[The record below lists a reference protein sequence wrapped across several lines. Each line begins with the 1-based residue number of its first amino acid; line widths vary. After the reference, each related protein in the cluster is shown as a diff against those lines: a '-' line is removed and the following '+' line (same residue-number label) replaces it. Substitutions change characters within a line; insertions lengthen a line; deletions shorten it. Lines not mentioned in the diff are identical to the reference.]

1 MAEHFIGNEEVDGS
15 TPFVSSIVSRINKS
29 LCGFLANIKHEEDFP
44 MGKLF
49 GTDGIRG
56 IANKEL
62 TADLAFKTGQCGAYV
77 LTKHTSERPRILIG
91 KDTRKSGDMLEA
103 ALTAGLCSVG
113 AKVIPLGII
122 PTPAVAYLTRLYG
135 ADAGVVISASHNP
148 CEYNGIKFFNSD
160 GYKLSD
166 AIEDEI
172 ESYILGKKELKDLPT
187 HGKVGYVSANHNA
200 LEDYVSFACSTTDC
214 RLDGMKIAVDC
225 ANGASY
231 QSAFK
236 ALNKLGANVEAIHNT
251 PDGVNI
257 NYKCGSTH
265 MESLQEYVTLIGA
278 DVGIAFDGDADRMLA
293 VDEKGEL
300 VNGDKI
306 MAVCAKFMQENGKLK
321 QNTLVATVMSNLGLF
336 LAGEKLGINIP
347 KTKVG
352 DRYVLEEMLKNGY
365 NIGGEQSGHII
376 FLDHNTTGDG
386 LVSAI
391 QFLTVLKKSGMKT
404 SEATSI
410 VNILPQVL
418 CNATVKPENKEKFMD
433 YPEIAESVN
442 ELNEEFKGTGRVLIR
457 PSGTEPL
464 VRVMI
469 EGPDEVYIGKK
480 AKKLAALI
488 EKTLS

>member
-1 MAEHFIGNEEVDGS
+1 
-15 TPFVSSIVSRINKS
+15 
-29 LCGFLANIKHEEDFP
+29 

-56 IANKEL
+56 IANKDL
-62 TADLAFKTGQCGAYV
+62 TAELAFKTGQSGAYV
-77 LTKHTSERPRILIG
+77 LTKHSSKRPRILIG

-103 ALTAGLCSVG
+103 ALTAGLCSMG
-113 AKVIPLGII
+113 AKVIPLGVV
-122 PTPAVAYLTRLYG
+122 PTPAVAYLTRYYK

-166 AIEDEI
+166 GIENEI
-172 ESYILGKKELKDLPT
+172 ESYILGEKAIEELPT

-200 LEDYVSFACSTTDC
+200 VEDYVAFAVSTIDC

-231 QSAFK
+231 ETAFK

-257 NYKCGSTH
+257 NHMCGSTH
-265 MESLQEYVTLIGA
+265 MESLQAYVTSIGA
-278 DVGIAFDGDADRMLA
+278 DIGIAFDGDADRMLA
-293 VDEKGEL
+293 VDE
-300 VNGDKI
+300 NGKLIDGDQI
-306 MAVCAKFMQENGKLK
+306 MAACAKFMRDNGTLK

-336 LAGEKLGINIP
+336 MAGEKIGINILR
-347 KTKVG
+347 TKVG
-352 DRYVLEEMLKNGY
+352 DRYVLEEMLAKGY

-376 FLDHNTTGDG
+376 FLDDNTTGDG
-386 LVSAI
+386 LLSALHLL
-391 QFLTVLKKSGMKT
+391 QVMVETGRKLSDLAAVM
-404 SEATSI
+404 E
-410 VNILPQVL
+410 VLPQALV
-418 CNATVKPENKEKFMD
+418 NAKVPNHKKDKFME
-433 YPEIAESVN
+433 YAEISDAIKKV
-442 ELNEEFKGTGRVLIR
+442 EERFGGEGRVLIR

-469 EGPDEVYIGKK
+469 EGKNQEEIDSE
-480 AKKLAALI
+480 AKKLADLI
-488 EKTLS
+488 TKIML

>member
-1 MAEHFIGNEEVDGS
+1 
-15 TPFVSSIVSRINKS
+15 
-29 LCGFLANIKHEEDFP
+29 

-62 TADLAFKTGQCGAYV
+62 TASLAFKTGQSGAYV
-77 LTKHTSERPRILIG
+77 LTKHAMGRRPRILIG

-113 AKVIPLGII
+113 AKVIPLGVI
-122 PTPAVAYLTRLYG
+122 PTPAVAYLTRLYK

-166 AIEDEI
+166 SIEDEI
-172 ESYILGKKELKDLPT
+172 EKYILGEKTIEDLPT

-200 LEDYVSFACSTTDC
+200 VEDYVSFACSTIDC
-214 RLDGMKIAVDC
+214 RLEGLKVAVDC

-231 QSAFK
+231 ETAFK
-236 ALNKLGANVEAIHNT
+236 ALNKLGAHVEAIHNT

-257 NYKCGSTH
+257 NKDCGSTH
-265 MESLQEYVTLIGA
+265 MESLQAYVKSIGA

-293 VDEKGEL
+293 VDE
-300 VNGDKI
+300 NGNLIDGDQV
-306 MAVCAKFMQENGKLK
+306 MAVCAKYMKETGKLK

-336 LAGEKLGINIP
+336 IAGEKMGISIP
-347 KTKVG
+347 RTKVG
-352 DRYVLEEMLKNGY
+352 DRYVLEEMLAKGY

-386 LVSAI
+386 LVSAL
-391 QFLTVLKKSGMKT
+391 QFLATLKKTGMKA
-404 SEATSI
+404 SEAASI
-410 VNILPQVL
+410 VQVMPQVL
-418 CNATVKPENKEKFMD
+418 KNATVKPENKNKYMENE
-433 YPEIAESVN
+433 EIAAACKALE
-442 ELNEEFKGTGRVLIR
+442 EEFAGEGRVLIR

-469 EGPDEVYIGKK
+469 EGKDIEYITAK
-480 AKKLAALI
+480 AAELADMI
-488 EKTLS
+488 EKILG

>member
-1 MAEHFIGNEEVDGS
+1 
-15 TPFVSSIVSRINKS
+15 
-29 LCGFLANIKHEEDFP
+29 

-62 TADLAFKTGQCGAYV
+62 TAQLAFLTGQCGAYV
-77 LTKHTSERPRILIG
+77 LTKHTSKRPRILIG

-103 ALTAGLCSVG
+103 ALTAGLCSMG

-122 PTPAVAYLTRLYG
+122 PTPAVAYLTRLYK

-148 CEYNGIKFFNSD
+148 CEYNGIKFFNGD

-166 AIEDEI
+166 SIEDEI
-172 ESYILGKKELKDLPT
+172 EQYILGEKQISDLPT
-187 HGKVGYVSANHNA
+187 HGAVGYVSANHNA
-200 LEDYVSFACSTTDC
+200 VEDYVSFACSTIDC
-214 RLDGMKIAVDC
+214 KLDGLKIAVDC

-231 QSAFK
+231 QTAFK
-236 ALNKLGANVEAIHNT
+236 ALNKLGADVEAIHNT

-257 NYKCGSTH
+257 NRQCGSTH
-265 MESLQEYVTLIGA
+265 MESLQAYVTSIGA

-293 VDEKGEL
+293 VDE
-300 VNGDKI
+300 NGNIIDGDQV
-306 MAVCAKFMQENGKLK
+306 MAVCANYMKSQGKLK

-336 LAGEKLGINIP
+336 IAGEKMEINIP

-352 DRYVLEEMLKNGY
+352 DRYVLEEMLANGY

-386 LVSAI
+386 LVSAL
-391 QFLTVLKKSGMKT
+391 QFLSVLKNTGMKA
-404 SEATSI
+404 SEAASI
-410 VNILPQVL
+410 VKVMPQVL
-418 CNATVKPENKEKFMD
+418 VNAKVKLENKNKYMEN
-433 YPEIAESVN
+433 EQIAAACKALED
-442 ELNEEFKGTGRVLIR
+442 EFAGEGRVLIR

-469 EGPDEVYIGKK
+469 EGADIDYIGRK
-480 AKKLAALI
+480 AHELADMI
-488 EKTLS
+488 EELLG

>member
-1 MAEHFIGNEEVDGS
+1 
-15 TPFVSSIVSRINKS
+15 
-29 LCGFLANIKHEEDFP
+29 

-56 IANKEL
+56 IANKDL
-62 TADLAFKTGQCGAYV
+62 TAELAFKTGQSGAYV
-77 LTKHTSERPRILIG
+77 LTKHTSKRPRILIG

-103 ALTAGLCSVG
+103 ALTAGLCSMG
-113 AKVIPLGII
+113 AKVIPLGIV
-122 PTPAVAYLTRLYG
+122 PTPAVAYLTRYYK

-148 CEYNGIKFFNSD
+148 CEYNGIKFFNGD

-172 ESYILGKKELKDLPT
+172 ESYILGKKTIDELPT

-200 LEDYVSFACSTTDC
+200 VEDYVAFACSTIDC
-214 RLDGMKIAVDC
+214 RLDGIKVAIDC

-231 QSAFK
+231 ETAFK

-257 NYKCGSTH
+257 NHMCGSTH
-265 MESLQEYVTLIGA
+265 MESLQSYVTSIGA

-293 VDEKGEL
+293 VDEKGNL
-300 VNGDKI
+300 IDGDQI
-306 MAVCAKFMQENGKLK
+306 MAACAKYMRDSGKLK

-336 LAGEKLGINIP
+336 IAGEQLGINIP
-347 KTKVG
+347 RTKVG

-386 LVSAI
+386 LVSAM
-391 QFLTVLKKSGMKT
+391 QFLAVLKKTGLKA
-404 SEATSI
+404 SEAAGI
-410 VNILPQVL
+410 VKVMPQVL
-418 CNATVKPENKEKFMD
+418 RNATVKLANKDTYMD
-433 YPEIAESVN
+433 NAEIAAACKALE
-442 ELNEEFKGTGRVLIR
+442 EEFAGEGRVLIR

-469 EGPDEVYIGKK
+469 EGRDVDYITKK
-480 AKKLAALI
+480 AEELRDLI
-488 EKTLS
+488 EKILG

>member
-1 MAEHFIGNEEVDGS
+1 
-15 TPFVSSIVSRINKS
+15 
-29 LCGFLANIKHEEDFP
+29 

-62 TADLAFKTGQCGAYV
+62 TAELAFKTGQCGAYV
-77 LTKHTSERPRILIG
+77 LTKHTKGGRPRILIG

-113 AKVIPLGII
+113 VKVIPLGVI
-122 PTPAVAYLTRLYG
+122 PTPAVAYLTRYYK

-148 CEYNGIKFFNSD
+148 CEYNGIKFFNCD

-172 ESYILGKKELKDLPT
+172 EAYITGEKQIKELPT

-200 LEDYVSFACSTTDC
+200 VEDYVSFAVSTIDC

-231 QSAFK
+231 QTAFK

-257 NYKCGSTH
+257 NKECGSTH
-265 MESLQEYVTLIGA
+265 MASLQAYVKSIGA

-293 VDEKGEL
+293 VDENGEL
-300 VNGDKI
+300 IDGDKI
-306 MAVCAKFMQENGKLK
+306 MAVCAKYMQENGTLK

-336 LAGEKLGINIP
+336 IAGEKLGINIP
-347 KTKVG
+347 RTKVG
-352 DRYVLEEMLKNGY
+352 DRYVLEEMLANGY

-386 LVSAI
+386 LVSAL
-391 QFLTVLKKSGMKT
+391 QFLSVLKKTGMKA
-404 SEATSI
+404 SEAASI
-410 VNILPQVL
+410 VEVLPQVL
-418 CNATVKPENKEKFMD
+418 CNAVVKPENKNGYMEVA
-433 YPEIAESVN
+433 EIADACAALEK
-442 ELNEEFKGTGRVLIR
+442 EFAGEGRVLIR

-469 EGPDEVYIGKK
+469 EGKDQEYIAKK
-480 AKKLAALI
+480 AKELADMIQNL
-488 EKTLS
+488 LG

>member
-1 MAEHFIGNEEVDGS
+1 
-15 TPFVSSIVSRINKS
+15 
-29 LCGFLANIKHEEDFP
+29 

-62 TADLAFKTGQCGAYV
+62 TAELAFKTGQCGAYV
-77 LTKHTSERPRILIG
+77 LTKHTKGRRPRILIG

-113 AKVIPLGII
+113 VKVIPLGVI
-122 PTPAVAYLTRLYG
+122 PTPAVAYLTRLYK

-148 CEYNGIKFFNSD
+148 CEYNGIKFFNGD

-166 AIEDEI
+166 GIENEI
-172 ESYILGKKELKDLPT
+172 EEYLLGEKEIDDLPT

-200 LEDYVSFACSTTDC
+200 VEDYVSFACSTIDC

-231 QSAFK
+231 QTAFK

-251 PDGVNI
+251 PDGINI

-265 MESLQEYVTLIGA
+265 MESLQAYVKSIGA

-293 VDEKGEL
+293 VDE
-300 VNGDKI
+300 NGNLIDGDQI
-306 MAVCAKFMQENGKLK
+306 MAVCAQYMQTQGKLK

-336 LAGEKLGINIP
+336 IAGEKMGLNIP
-347 KTKVG
+347 RTKVG
-352 DRYVLEEMLKNGY
+352 DRYVLEEMLANGY

-376 FLDHNTTGDG
+376 FLDYNTTGDG
-386 LVSAI
+386 LVSAL
-391 QFLTVLKKSGMKT
+391 QFLSVLKKTGKKA
-404 SEATSI
+404 SEAASI
-410 VNILPQVL
+410 VKVMPQVL
-418 CNATVKPENKEKFMD
+418 CNATVKLENKNKYMENE
-433 YPEIAESVN
+433 EIAKACKALED
-442 ELNEEFKGTGRVLIR
+442 EFNGEGRVLIR

-469 EGPDEVYIGKK
+469 EGSDQEYISKK
-480 AKKLAALI
+480 ARELADMI
-488 EKTLS
+488 ERILG